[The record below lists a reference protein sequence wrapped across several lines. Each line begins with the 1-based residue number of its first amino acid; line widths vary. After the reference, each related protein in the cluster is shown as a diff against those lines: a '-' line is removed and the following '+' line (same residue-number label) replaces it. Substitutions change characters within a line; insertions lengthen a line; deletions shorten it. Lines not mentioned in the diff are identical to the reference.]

1 MRASRLVPT
10 GAILL
15 LLPTV
20 ACNCDDGDGLTVTAP
35 KLEVAPASLDFG
47 KVPVGGQPLR
57 ALTFRNAGNANLAIS
72 KVELISATGELLAA
86 SQAPEQLVPQAEFA
100 FNVVYEPRDVGEDTA
115 TLTIFANDQEDP
127 HVVDVRG
134 EGVQGGAA
142 VSHDGES
149 CEGGEGLSFGAVRP
163 GFMVS
168 HTITV
173 EAAGSAPVT
182 VLSVVMAQG
191 SSPEFTVEDPGASR
205 VLQPGEQLT
214 LTASYQPV
222 DGGPD
227 AGTVIITTDAPDAGS
242 LRVPLCGQGVAPAVC
257 GRPNPLDLGALAVG
271 QTRAATLT
279 LESCGGEA
287 VTISAIALA
296 NDAQH
301 MSAAGFSVT
310 TVPALPVTLD
320 PGQTTQVEVSFTA
333 ANLGGAQG
341 WVEVQSDALNA
352 TTTWFPAI
360 ARGAMPC
367 DLQVAPSTLNYTGV
381 AAGSTQDKQVLV
393 VNNGASDCVVDRI
406 EVTSGAAVFTVTGPT
421 APVTVAAG
429 GSTIV
434 DVRYTPAGAGP
445 DMGVLEIEEGGV
457 PRTVDLVGN
466 SDTADG
472 CVLEPRPPFLN
483 FGAVAP
489 GTNRAM
495 AVELVNVS
503 SDPCFLRG
511 VQLGAGSSTDF
522 TDNSPNLGLILPTRS
537 KQLAVTYAP
546 SGPGTA
552 RGTLE
557 IDTNDVVTGTFVV
570 PLFATSAASN
580 ICVMPTDLPFGDV
593 LGLTPMTFTIY
604 ACGANAV
611 TVTGLDWT
619 TPDPE
624 FSLQSPP
631 ALPFT
636 LQPGASQNVTV
647 QYNPADNQGD
657 TAIVTVRSDD
667 AASPAIDVTATGG
680 REVVPLEAGRYLYY
694 WQIPNVLGGDI
705 MRLPLQ
711 GATTPSPW
719 WGPRTGK
726 SCAGCHS
733 VSPDGRY
740 VAVIEGPS
748 FRMVDTTTD
757 IALALPNAAIS
768 PNYITWRPNVLAQ
781 PAYQYAYDDG
791 FNISIASL
799 WQGTLRELQGA
810 NDPNLVET
818 MASWGPNGKI
828 AFVRGTQGTNN
839 QQGGGFGLTGPADL
853 LIVDENGGTPVPVM
867 GASTNLTSGS
877 NYYPSFSPNGQW
889 IAYTYSASGTGTL
902 AAADARIQMVSAANN
917 GTVLPMNT
925 LNGNNGA
932 HSYPTWSVDGRYLSF
947 SSNRSG
953 GAGDWDIY
961 LAPIDPATGADGAAQ
976 NLTVANGPAFDHSAQ
991 WSP

>member
-1 MRASRLVPT
+1 MRASKLAPV
-10 GAILL
+10 GALLL
-15 LLPTV
+15 LLPAV
-20 ACNCDDGDGLTVTAP
+20 ACSCDEAGLTTAIP
-35 KLEVAPASLDFG
+35 KLEITPSPLDFG
-47 KVPVGGQPLR
+47 EVPVGGQPLR
-57 ALTFRNAGNANLAIS
+57 ALKLVNAGDANLQIT
-72 KVELISATGELLAA
+72 KVELVSPSGEIVAA
-86 SQAPEQLVPQAEFA
+86 SQPPARLVPLEEFA
-100 FNVVYEPRDVGEDTA
+100 LNLVYEPADVGEDVA
-115 TLTIFANDQEDP
+115 TLTIFADDQADP
-127 HVVDVRG
+127 HVVQIMG
-134 EGVQGGAA
+134 EGVEGGAS
-142 VSHDGES
+142 VTHDGEA
-149 CEGGEGLSFGAVRP
+149 CEGGGGLSFGATRP
-163 GFMVS
+163 GNTVT
-168 HTITV
+168 HTLTIR
-173 EAAGSAPVT
+173 ADGSAPVN

-191 SSPEFTVEDPGASR
+191 SSPEFTVEALAEARRLMPA
-205 VLQPGEQLT
+205 EQVT
-214 LTASYQPV
+214 LTATYQPV

-227 AGTVIITTDAPDAGS
+227 TGTIIVTTDAPNAGS
-242 LRVPLCGQGVAPAVC
+242 VRIPVCGQGVAPAVC

-271 QTRAATLT
+271 QTRSASLT

-287 VTISAIALA
+287 VTVSAIALA

-301 MSAAGFSVT
+301 MSAPGYAVGAL
-310 TVPALPVTLD
+310 PALPVTLA
-320 PGQTTQVEVSFTA
+320 PGETTQVEVSFTA
-333 ANLGGAQG
+333 SALGGAQG
-341 WVEVQSDALNA
+341 WVEVQSDATNA
-352 TTTWFPAI
+352 TTAYFPAI

-367 DLQVAPSTLNYTGV
+367 DLQVAPDNLAFTGV
-381 AAGSTQDKQVLV
+381 MAGATQDKPVLV
-393 VNNGASDCVVDRI
+393 VNNGSSSCTIDRL
-406 EVTSGAAVFTVTGPT
+406 EVTSGGAASSATPPT
-421 APVTVAAG
+421 APVMVSAG
-429 GSTIV
+429 GSTLIE
-434 DVRYTPAGAGP
+434 VRYAPAGAGP
-445 DMGVLEIEEGGV
+445 DMGLLEIEEGGV
-457 PRTVDLVGN
+457 ARTVDLVGN
-466 SDTADG
+466 PEVADG
-472 CVLEPRPPFLN
+472 CVLEVRPPFLN

-495 AVELVNVS
+495 AAELVNVS

-511 VQLGAGSSTDF
+511 VQLGAGTHPDF
-522 TDNSPNLGLILPTRS
+522 TNNSPNLGLILPTRS

-546 SGPGTA
+546 SAPGA
-552 RGTLE
+552 AQGSLE
-557 IDTNDVVTGTFVV
+557 VETNDVVTGNFVV
-570 PLFATSAASN
+570 PLFATSASAN
-580 ICVMPTDLPFGDV
+580 ICVNPTDLPFGNV
-593 LGLTPMTFTIY
+593 MGLTPMSFTIY
-604 ACGANAV
+604 GCGTNPV

-631 ALPFT
+631 ALPFV
-636 LQPGASQNVTV
+636 LQPGSSQNVTV
-647 QYNPADNQGD
+647 QYNPSDNQGD

-667 AASPAIDVTATGG
+667 LASPGIDVTTTGG

-694 WQIPNVLGGDI
+694 WQIPNPLGGDI

-748 FRMVDTTTD
+748 FRMVDTTND

-810 NDPNLVET
+810 NDPNVVET
-818 MASWGPNGKI
+818 MASWGSNGKI

-853 LIVDENGGTPVPVM
+853 MLVDEGGGTPVAVV
-867 GASTNLTSGS
+867 GASTNLTSGAH
-877 NYYPSFSPNGQW
+877 YYPAFSPNGRW

-902 AAADARIQMVSAANN
+902 AAADARIQLVSAANDN
-917 GTVLPMNT
+917 TVLPLNA
-925 LNGNNGA
+925 LNGNDGA
-932 HSYPTWSVDGRYLSF
+932 HSYPTWSVDGRFLSF
-947 SSNRSG
+947 SSNRG
-953 GAGDWDIY
+953 GGMGDWDIY
-961 LAPIDPATGADGAAQ
+961 LAPMDPMTGADSAAQ

>member
-1 MRASRLVPT
+1 MRASK
-10 GAILL
+10 
-15 LLPTV
+15 LLPTGTLLALLPLA
-20 ACNCDDGDGLTVTAP
+20 ACSCDEGGLTVTQS
-35 KLEVAPASLDFG
+35 KLEVEPERLDFG

-57 ALTFRNAGNANLAIS
+57 AITLRNSGTANLNIS
-72 KVELISATGELLAA
+72 RAELTSATGELVAA
-86 SQAPEQLVPQAEFA
+86 SRAPERLVPKEEFA
-100 FNVVYEPRDVGEDTA
+100 FNVVYEPTNVGEDTA
-115 TLTIFANDQEDP
+115 TLTIYADDQEAP
-127 HVVDVRG
+127 HVIELRG
-134 EGVQGGAA
+134 EGVQGGAT
-142 VSHDGES
+142 VTHDGEA
-149 CEGGEGLSFGAVRP
+149 CAGDEGLSFGAVRP
-163 GFMVS
+163 GNVVT
-168 HTITV
+168 HTVTV
-173 EAAGSAPVT
+173 QAAGGAPLT
-182 VLSVVMAQG
+182 VLSAVMLQG
-191 SSPEFTVEDPGASR
+191 SSPEFTVEDLPSAR
-205 VLQPGEQLT
+205 VLQPGEQVT

-227 AGTVIITTDAPDAGS
+227 AGTIVITTDAPDGGS
-242 LRVPLCGQGVAPAVC
+242 LRIPVCGQGVAPAVC
-257 GRPNPLDLGALAVG
+257 GRPSPLDLGALAVG
-271 QTRAATLT
+271 QTRSGTLT
-279 LESCGGEA
+279 LESCGGES
-287 VTISAIALA
+287 VTVSAIALA

-310 TVPALPVTLD
+310 TVPPLSVTLA
-320 PGQTTQVEVSFTA
+320 PGETTQLEVSFTA
-333 ANLGGAQG
+333 SALGGAQG

-352 TTTWFPAI
+352 TTAYFPVI

-367 DLQVAPSTLNYTGV
+367 DLQVAPSSLAFSGV
-381 AAGSTQDKQVLV
+381 AAGSTSDKPVLV
-393 VNNGASDCVVDRI
+393 VNNGASACVINRL
-406 EVTSGAAVFTVTGPT
+406 EVTTGAAVFSVTTPT
-421 APVTVAAG
+421 APVTVNAG
-429 GSTIV
+429 ASTLIE
-434 DVRYTPAGAGP
+434 VRYAPSGAGP
-445 DMGVLEIEEGGV
+445 DMGVLEVEEGGV
-457 PRTVDLVGN
+457 ARTVDLVGN
-466 SDTADG
+466 PDVEDG
-472 CVLEPRPPFLN
+472 CVLEVRPAFLN
-483 FGAVAP
+483 FGAVPP

-495 AVELVNVS
+495 AAELVNVS
-503 SDPCFLRG
+503 SEPCFLRG
-511 VQLGAGSSTDF
+511 VELGAGSSPDF
-522 TDNSPNLGLILPTRS
+522 TNNSPNLGLILPTRS

-557 IDTNDVVTGTFVV
+557 VETNDVITGNFVV

-580 ICVMPTDLPFGDV
+580 ICVNPRDLPFGDV
-593 LGLTPMTFTIY
+593 LGLSTMVFTIY
-604 ACGANAV
+604 GCGANPV

-619 TPDPE
+619 TPDTE
-624 FSLQSPP
+624 FSLQGPP
-631 ALPFT
+631 ALPLT
-636 LQPGASQNVTV
+636 LQPGSSQNVTV

-667 AASPAIDVTATGG
+667 AANPGIDVTTTGG

-694 WQIPNVLGGDI
+694 WQIPNPLGGDI

-791 FNISIASL
+791 FNISIAAL

-810 NDPNLVET
+810 NDPNYVET

-828 AFVRGTQGTNN
+828 VFVRGTQSTNN

-853 LIVDENGGTPVPVM
+853 MIVDEQGGTPVAVV
-867 GASTNLTSGS
+867 GASTNLTSGA
-877 NYYPSFSPNGQW
+877 NYYPAYSPNGQW

-902 AAADARIQMVSAANN
+902 AAADARIQLVAAANN
-917 GTVLPMNT
+917 GTVRPLNT

-932 HSYPTWSVDGRYLSF
+932 HSYPTWSVDGRFLSF

-961 LAPIDPATGADGAAQ
+961 LAPMDPATGADSAAQ